1 MTEENKEYELD
12 SIYDMK
18 NIYDEMKESILVKEP
33 IFKAPSELE
42 ATMKRGNNPK
52 ISLVRS

>member
-12 SIYDMK
+12 HRYDMK